1 MSTATPDLITS
12 SPSPLR
18 VGLVGWRFTVVLYLL
33 IESFQFLVNFLVNGI
48 VYLSVPDVT
57 EQAEQ
62 AATNSAFVTGVFLF
76 VCGVLS
82 ATVNMRASALSG
94 GSRPV
99 LTAASYVHSIV
110 IIGLG
115 SLIWW
120 LLIAIHPALFV
131 MGRESFPL
139 GIDSWIYVVLTWV
152 ACDGA
157 GRFIGGLSRCIGS
170 TWKRAFVLMVAIP
183 LGICAIG
190 APVTWLVLTL
200 VHKSG
205 YLPPMHPAFYL
216 LGLISLTVVASGWPL
231 TASGHIRRIG

>member
-1 MSTATPDLITS
+1 MSTANPDLITS

-139 GIDSWIYVVLTWV
+139 GIDSWIYVVLAWV

-216 LGLISLTVVASGWPL
+216 LGLISLIVVVSGWPL

>member
-33 IESFQFLVNFLVNGI
+33 IVSFQFLVNFLVNGI
-48 VYLSVPDVT
+48 VYLSVSDVT
-57 EQAEQ
+57 EQVEQ

-99 LTAASYVHSIV
+99 LTAASYVHSVLIIV
-110 IIGLG
+110 LG
-115 SLIWW
+115 SLLWW
-120 LLIAIHPALFV
+120 LLIALHPALFV

-139 GIDSWIYVVLTWV
+139 GIDSWIYVVLAWV

-216 LGLISLTVVASGWPL
+216 LGLISLIVVVSGWPL

>member
-139 GIDSWIYVVLTWV
+139 GIDSWIYVVLAWV

-216 LGLISLTVVASGWPL
+216 LGLISLIVVVSGWPL

>member
-33 IESFQFLVNFLVNGI
+33 IVSFQFLVNFLVNGI

-57 EQAEQ
+57 EQVEQ

-99 LTAASYVHSIV
+99 LTAASYVHSVLIIV
-110 IIGLG
+110 LG
-115 SLIWW
+115 SLLWW
-120 LLIAIHPALFV
+120 LLIALHPALFV

-139 GIDSWIYVVLTWV
+139 GIDSWIYVVLAWV

>member
-1 MSTATPDLITS
+1 MSTATPDFTAS

-18 VGLVGWRFTVVLYLL
+18 VGLVGWRFIVVLYLL
-33 IESFQFLVNFLVNGI
+33 MESFQFLFNFVVNGI
-48 VYLSVPDVT
+48 IYLSVSGAAEHV
-57 EQAEQ
+57 EQ
-62 AATNSAFVTGVFLF
+62 AATNSAAITGTFLF

-82 ATVNMRASALSG
+82 VTVNMRASALSG

-120 LLIAIHPALFV
+120 LLIAIHPLLFV

-139 GIDSWIYVVLTWV
+139 GVDSWIFVLVAWV

-205 YLPPMHPAFYL
+205 YLPPMHPAFWL
-216 LGLISLTVVASGWPL
+216 LGLIPLTVVAAGWPL
-231 TASGHIRRIG
+231 TAAGHIRRVG

>member
-139 GIDSWIYVVLTWV
+139 GIDSWIYVVLAWV

-170 TWKRAFVLMVAIP
+170 TWNRAFVLMVAIP

>member
-139 GIDSWIYVVLTWV
+139 GIDSWIYVVLAWV

-170 TWKRAFVLMVAIP
+170 TWKRAFVLMGVIP

-190 APVTWLVLTL
+190 APVAWLVLTL

-216 LGLISLTVVASGWPL
+216 LGLISLIVVVSGWPL

>member
-33 IESFQFLVNFLVNGI
+33 IESFQFLVNLVVNGI
-48 VYLSVPDVT
+48 VYLSVSDVT
-57 EQAEQ
+57 GQVEQ
-62 AATNSAFVTGVFLF
+62 AATNSAAVTGTFLF

-82 ATVNMRASALSG
+82 VTVNMRASALSG

-99 LTAASYVHSIV
+99 LTAASYVHSVLIIV
-110 IIGLG
+110 LG
-115 SLIWW
+115 SLLWW
-120 LLIAIHPALFV
+120 LLIALHPALFV

-139 GIDSWIYVVLTWV
+139 GIDSWIYVVLAWV

-170 TWKRAFVLMVAIP
+170 TWKRAFVLMAAIP

-216 LGLISLTVVASGWPL
+216 LGLIPLTVVAAGWPL

>member
-33 IESFQFLVNFLVNGI
+33 IVSFQFLVNFLVNGI
-48 VYLSVPDVT
+48 VYLSVSDVT
-57 EQAEQ
+57 EQVEQ

-110 IIGLG
+110 VIGLG

-120 LLIAIHPALFV
+120 LLIAIHPLLFV

-139 GIDSWIYVVLTWV
+139 GVDSWIYVVLTWV

-216 LGLISLTVVASGWPL
+216 LGLISLIVVVSGWPL

>member
-1 MSTATPDLITS
+1 M
-12 SPSPLR
+12 
-18 VGLVGWRFTVVLYLL
+18 VLYLL
-33 IESFQFLVNFLVNGI
+33 VVSFQFLVNFVVNGI
-48 VYLSVPDVT
+48 VYLSVSDVT
-57 EQAEQ
+57 GQVEQ
-62 AATNSAFVTGVFLF
+62 AATNSAAVTGIFLF

-82 ATVNMRASALSG
+82 TTIDMRASALSG

-99 LTAASYVHSIV
+99 LTAASYVHSVLIIV
-110 IIGLG
+110 LG
-115 SLIWW
+115 SLLWW
-120 LLIAIHPALFV
+120 LLIALHPALFV

-231 TASGHIRRIG
+231 TASGHIRRVG

>member
-33 IESFQFLVNFLVNGI
+33 IVSFQFLVNFLVNGI
-48 VYLSVPDVT
+48 VYLSVSDVT
-57 EQAEQ
+57 EQVEQ
-62 AATNSAFVTGVFLF
+62 AATNSAAVTGVFLF

-99 LTAASYVHSIV
+99 LTAASSVQSLL
-110 IIGLG
+110 IIALG
-115 SLIWW
+115 SLVLW
-120 LLIAIHPALFV
+120 LLIVIHPLLFV
-131 MGRESFPL
+131 MGRDSFPL

-190 APVTWLVLTL
+190 APITWLVLTL

-216 LGLISLTVVASGWPL
+216 LGLISLTVVAAGWPL
-231 TASGHIRRIG
+231 TAAGHIRRVG

>member
-139 GIDSWIYVVLTWV
+139 GIDSWIYVVLAWV

-190 APVTWLVLTL
+190 APITWLVLTL

-216 LGLISLTVVASGWPL
+216 LGLISLIVVVSGWPL

>member
-1 MSTATPDLITS
+1 MSTATPDFTAS

-18 VGLVGWRFTVVLYLL
+18 VGLVGWRFIVVLYLL
-33 IESFQFLVNFLVNGI
+33 MESFQFLFNFVVNGI
-48 VYLSVPDVT
+48 IYLSVSGAAEHV
-57 EQAEQ
+57 EQ
-62 AATNSAFVTGVFLF
+62 AATNSAAITGTFLF

-99 LTAASYVHSIV
+99 LTAASYVQSLL
-110 IIGLG
+110 IIALG
-115 SLIWW
+115 SLVWW
-120 LLIAIHPALFV
+120 LLIVIHPLLFV
-131 MGRESFPL
+131 MGRDSFPL

-216 LGLISLTVVASGWPL
+216 LGLISLIVVVSGWPL
-231 TASGHIRRIG
+231 TASGHIRRVG

>member
-33 IESFQFLVNFLVNGI
+33 IVSFQFLVNFLVNGI
-48 VYLSVPDVT
+48 VYLSVSDVT
-57 EQAEQ
+57 EQVEQ

-110 IIGLG
+110 VIGLG

-120 LLIAIHPALFV
+120 LLIALHPALFV

-139 GIDSWIYVVLTWV
+139 GIDSWIYVVLAWV

-216 LGLISLTVVASGWPL
+216 LGLISLIVVVSGWPL

>member
-139 GIDSWIYVVLTWV
+139 GIDSWIYVVLAWV

-216 LGLISLTVVASGWPL
+216 LGLIPLTVVVSGWPL

>member
-76 VCGVLS
+76 VCGVVS

-139 GIDSWIYVVLTWV
+139 GIDSWIYVVLAWV

-216 LGLISLTVVASGWPL
+216 LGLISLIVVVSGWPL

>member
-18 VGLVGWRFTVVLYLL
+18 VGLVGWRFIVVLYLL
-33 IESFQFLVNFLVNGI
+33 IVSFQFLVNFVVNGI
-48 VYLSVPDVT
+48 VYLSVSDVT
-57 EQAEQ
+57 EQVEQ
-62 AATNSAFVTGVFLF
+62 AATNSAAVTGVFLF

-120 LLIAIHPALFV
+120 LLIAIHPLLFV

-139 GIDSWIYVVLTWV
+139 GVDPWIFVLVAWV

-216 LGLISLTVVASGWPL
+216 LGLISLIAAVSGWPL

>member
-131 MGRESFPL
+131 MGRESFPF
-139 GIDSWIYVVLTWV
+139 GIDSWIYVVLAWV

-216 LGLISLTVVASGWPL
+216 LGLISLIVVVSGWPL

>member
-1 MSTATPDLITS
+1 MSTATPDLIKS

-18 VGLVGWRFTVVLYLL
+18 VGLVGWRFIVVLYLL
-33 IESFQFLVNFLVNGI
+33 IETFQFLVNFVVNGI
-48 VYLSVPDVT
+48 VYLSVSDAT
-57 EQAEQ
+57 EQVEQ
-62 AATNSAFVTGVFLF
+62 AATNSAAVTGAFLF

-99 LTAASYVHSIV
+99 LTAASYVHSII

-115 SLIWW
+115 SLVWW

-139 GIDSWIYVVLTWV
+139 GVDSWIFVLVAWV

-157 GRFIGGLSRCIGS
+157 GRFIGGLSRLNKLNI
-170 TWKRAFVLMVAIP
+170 A
-183 LGICAIG
+183 
-190 APVTWLVLTL
+190 
-200 VHKSG
+200 
-205 YLPPMHPAFYL
+205 
-216 LGLISLTVVASGWPL
+216 
-231 TASGHIRRIG
+231 

>member
-1 MSTATPDLITS
+1 MITANPDLIKS

-18 VGLVGWRFTVVLYLL
+18 IGLVGSRFTVVLYLL
-33 IESFQFLVNFLVNGI
+33 VVCFQFLVNFTVNGI

-57 EQAEQ
+57 GQVDQ

-76 VCGVLS
+76 VCGVVS

-99 LTAASYVHSIV
+99 LTAASYV
-110 IIGLG
+110 
-115 SLIWW
+115 
-120 LLIAIHPALFV
+120 

-139 GIDSWIYVVLTWV
+139 GVDSWIFVLFAWV

-157 GRFIGGLSRCIGS
+157 GRFIGGLARCIGS
-170 TWKRAFVLMVAIP
+170 TWKRVFVLMGAIP

-216 LGLISLTVVASGWPL
+216 LGLISLTVIASGWPL
-231 TASGHIRRIG
+231 TAAGHIRRVG

>member
-33 IESFQFLVNFLVNGI
+33 IVSFQFLVNFLVNGI

-139 GIDSWIYVVLTWV
+139 GIDSWIYVVLAWV

-190 APVTWLVLTL
+190 APVTWLVLPL

-216 LGLISLTVVASGWPL
+216 LGLISLIVVVSGWPL

>member
-33 IESFQFLVNFLVNGI
+33 IVSFQFLVNFLVNGI
-48 VYLSVPDVT
+48 VYLSVSDVT
-57 EQAEQ
+57 EQVEQ

-139 GIDSWIYVVLTWV
+139 GIDSWIYVVLAWV

-216 LGLISLTVVASGWPL
+216 LGLISLIVVVSGWPL

>member
-1 MSTATPDLITS
+1 MSTANPDLITS

-18 VGLVGWRFTVVLYLL
+18 VGLVGWRFIVVLYLL
-33 IESFQFLVNFLVNGI
+33 IVSFQFLVNFVVNGI
-48 VYLSVPDVT
+48 VYLSVSDVT

-139 GIDSWIYVVLTWV
+139 GIDSWIYVVLAWV

-216 LGLISLTVVASGWPL
+216 LGLISLIVVVSGWPL

>member
-1 MSTATPDLITS
+1 MSTANPDLIKS

-18 VGLVGWRFTVVLYLL
+18 VGLVGWRFIVVLYLL
-33 IESFQFLVNFLVNGI
+33 VVSFQFLVNFVVNGI
-48 VYLSVPDVT
+48 VYLSVSDVT
-57 EQAEQ
+57 GQVEQ
-62 AATNSAFVTGVFLF
+62 AATNSAAVTGIFLF

-82 ATVNMRASALSG
+82 TTIDMRASALSG

-99 LTAASYVHSIV
+99 LTAASYVHSVLIIV
-110 IIGLG
+110 LG

-120 LLIAIHPALFV
+120 LLIALHPALFV

-231 TASGHIRRIG
+231 TASGHIRRVG

>member
-1 MSTATPDLITS
+1 
-12 SPSPLR
+12 
-18 VGLVGWRFTVVLYLL
+18 
-33 IESFQFLVNFLVNGI
+33 
-48 VYLSVPDVT
+48 
-57 EQAEQ
+57 
-62 AATNSAFVTGVFLF
+62 
-76 VCGVLS
+76 
-82 ATVNMRASALSG
+82 MRASALSG

-110 IIGLG
+110 VIGLG

-120 LLIAIHPALFV
+120 LLIAIHPLLFV

-139 GIDSWIYVVLTWV
+139 GVDSWIFVLVAWV

-216 LGLISLTVVASGWPL
+216 LGLISLIVVVSGWPL